1 MKIVGK
7 TGKQDI
13 ATVYIA
19 KTETGKLIEFV
30 ESVQPPIPKEEKW
43 VLIVSTLFGCPVRC
57 KICDAGGNYQSKLSK
72 TEIFDQIDFLVN
84 RYYPDKNIPVKKF
97 KIQFARIGE
106 PAFND
111 AVIEVLEELPK
122 RFNAPGLM
130 PCVSTIAPSGTE
142 GFFEKLLKIKKKYYN
157 SRFQLQFSIH
167 TTDERLRDWL
177 IPINKW
183 NFNDISEYSKVFYE
197 YGDRKIALNFALGKD
212 MPVDPAVLLKYFEPE
227 YFCIKITPVNP
238 TINAIQNQ
246 ITSYIKTEN
255 ERYEIIERLKD
266 AGYEVI
272 LSIGELEENQIG
284 SNCGQYIQHYLN
296 SSKKIK
302 EGYTYPIEFCA
313 L

>member
-7 TGKQDI
+7 TGRQDI

-30 ESVQPPIPKEEKW
+30 ESVQPPIPKEKKW

-57 KICDAGGNYQSKLSK
+57 KICDAGGNYQGKLSK

-111 AVIEVLEELPK
+111 AVIEVLEELPD
-122 RFNAPGLM
+122 RYNAPGLM
-130 PCVSTIAPSGTE
+130 PCVSTIAPSGTD

-157 SRFQLQFSIH
+157 DRFQLQFSIH

-183 NFNDISEYSKVFYE
+183 NFNEISEYSKVFYE
-197 YGDRKIALNFALGKD
+197 DGDRRIALNFALAKD
-212 MPVDPAVLLKYFEPE
+212 MPVDPSVLLKYFKPE

-246 ITSYIKTEN
+246 ITSYITTEN
-255 ERYEIIERLKD
+255 ERYGIIERLKD

-302 EGYTYPIEFCA
+302 QGYTYPIEVCA